1 MAPRAAAKGKKAP
14 AAQRKRQAS
23 NADKQ
28 PAKRPRRGT
37 NQNADD
43 NDDSEDVNKDDSD
56 AEDENNDDNQDDNA
70 DDDSSRGQGKQVKGK
85 KLRYVCNV
93 KSMYIHWAICVG
105 KLPIAETRKML
116 PLNLQLRKHRMTLFY
131 FSQFF

>member
-14 AAQRKRQAS
+14 AAQHKCQVS

-28 PAKRPRRGT
+28 PAKRPQGT

-43 NDDSEDVNKDDSD
+43 NDDSKDVNKDDSD

-70 DDDSSRGQGKQVKGK
+70 DDDSSQGWGKQVKGK

-93 KSMYIHWAICVG
+93 KSMYIH
-105 KLPIAETRKML
+105 
-116 PLNLQLRKHRMTLFY
+116 
-131 FSQFF
+131 